1 MPFGWRCERSLPK
14 RPVVIRAV
22 HERSIVLALCVAAAC
37 RVFLFS
43 AAFPYFNN
51 VDEPAHFD
59 LVMKYWHGEM
69 PRRGVERFSREA
81 IQFIV
86 LYGSPEYFSNP
97 GSPAGVP
104 GWRDPN
110 MRNPEVFSLA
120 VASFQEGLDNHE
132 AGGFPVYYAM
142 AGSWFALG
150 RALGLRGGQLLYWIR
165 FLNVVVIVGLV
176 WLSYWIARTLVP
188 DDRLERLG
196 VPFLVAFFPQDVF
209 YSINS
214 DVVTPL
220 LFALAFFALLH
231 IVLADASLVLHG
243 LAGLAVSAAFLTKFS
258 NMAVLGLLA
267 VVVLAKVASLRRRGA
282 LRSYLPRLG
291 ALLAAVLPG
300 AAWLV
305 RNRLVLG
312 DFSGAAEKIAF
323 VHWTVKPVAQWW
335 HHPIFSPTG
344 LAYFLGEL
352 TRTFWRGEF
361 VWHLKPIA
369 SPAADLFYVGS
380 TGVFLAA
387 SAVALWQGTSD
398 VRRRVVLSM
407 SFFVLGTSVLLLAAS
422 SVVFDF
428 DDSWAPSRASP
439 YFVAGRLV
447 GGALVPFVL
456 LYLDG
461 LGHALSWARLRIDPL
476 VVVALIAAAITSSEI
491 AITLP
496 VFESPYNWFHLS

>member
-1 MPFGWRCERSLPK
+1 
-14 RPVVIRAV
+14 
-22 HERSIVLALCVAAAC
+22 
-37 RVFLFS
+37 
-43 AAFPYFNN
+43 
-51 VDEPAHFD
+51 
-59 LVMKYWHGEM
+59 
-69 PRRGVERFSREA
+69 
-81 IQFIV
+81 
-86 LYGSPEYFSNP
+86 
-97 GSPAGVP
+97 
-104 GWRDPN
+104 
-110 MRNPEVFSLA
+110 
-120 VASFQEGLDNHE
+120 
-132 AGGFPVYYAM
+132 M

-267 VVVLAKVASLRRRGA
+267 VVVLAKVASLRRRGT

-291 ALLAAVLPG
+291 ALLTAGVLPG

-335 HHPIFSPTG
+335 HHPIFSPSG

-407 SFFVLGTSVLLLAAS
+407 SFFVLGASVLLLAAS
-422 SVVFDF
+422 SLAFDF

-461 LGHALSWARLRIDPL
+461 LEHALSWARLRIDPL
-476 VVVALIAAAITSSEI
+476 VVVALIAAAITLSEI
-491 AITLP
+491 ANTLA
-496 VFESPYNWFHLS
+496 VFQSPYNWFHLG